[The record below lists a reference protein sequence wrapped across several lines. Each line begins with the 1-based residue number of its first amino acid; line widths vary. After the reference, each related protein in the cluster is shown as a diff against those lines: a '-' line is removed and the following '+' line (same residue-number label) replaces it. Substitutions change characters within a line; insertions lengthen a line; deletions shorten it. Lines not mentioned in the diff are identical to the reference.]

1 MQELRQLWTKTGQ
14 NVDPWI
20 RGPSI
25 FLYDAEQRTG
35 PGVFCKHDDKTLL
48 IRQKQKRKK
57 IRKGSIS
64 VLLTENGWRRWEAT
78 VLLKTLGD
86 YELKL
91 AVLMKDKETNLLMYD
106 GD

>member
-1 MQELRQLWTKTGQ
+1 MQELRQLWTKSGQ

-57 IRKGSIS
+57 I
-64 VLLTENGWRRWEAT
+64 LRRQEREASACY
-78 VLLKTLGD
+78 LLK
-86 YELKL
+86 
-91 AVLMKDKETNLLMYD
+91 MD
-106 GD
+106 GDVGKPLSY